1 MTVST
6 VLRTPFAENEPL
18 TGAAAPHLE
27 SAGPTTSGVPQ
38 IVELILKDRGALH
51 RLVFTTRHKTELA
64 TRLLGISLASFA
76 LYGVAMALA
85 CDAAGLWPHLTPT
98 AKWLADPLADFMTY
112 RVTTGSTRFFQSWLS
127 GRAERIVIA
136 YAFGL
141 IAASGVCLPSL
152 YFYGLLSGLRMP
164 FPEVVLHTL
173 KAKAVSAVALV
184 GILPIYVAVILGAV
198 VFPLER
204 DVVKAT
210 LLVGLCLPFLAG
222 LWGTRSLYVGFAQR
236 CDLMPAEFR
245 ANRAC
250 FLRRLVLAWCGC
262 YTAVA
267 PVMIATVWQNLG
279 G

>member
-6 VLRTPFAENEPL
+6 VRPQPFAENELL
-18 TGAAAPHLE
+18 TGAAAPNLDG
-27 SAGPTTSGVPQ
+27 AGPTTSGVPQ

-76 LYGVAMALA
+76 LFGVAMALA

-98 AKWLADPLADFMTY
+98 AKWLADPSADFMTY

-198 VFPLER
+198 VFPLHR
-204 DVVKAT
+204 DVVKST
-210 LLVGLCLPFLAG
+210 LLIGLCLPFLAG

-250 FLRRLVLAWCGC
+250 FLRRLVLAWCAC

>member
-6 VLRTPFAENEPL
+6 ALHTPLAPSETL
-18 TGAAAPHLE
+18 AGADANDRDRVE
-27 SAGPTTSGVPQ
+27 PTTSGIPQ
-38 IVELILKDRGALH
+38 IVELILKDRAALH
-51 RLVFTTRHKTELA
+51 RLVFATRRKTELA

-76 LYGVAMALA
+76 LFGVAMALA

-98 AKWLADPLADFMTY
+98 AKWLADPSGGFVTY
-112 RVTTGSTRFFQSWLS
+112 RVTTGSGRFFESWLS

-141 IAASGVCLPSL
+141 IAASGICLPSL

-164 FPEVVLHTL
+164 FTEVVLHTL

-184 GILPIYVAVILGAV
+184 GILPIYVALILGAV
-198 VFPLER
+198 IFPLNHE
-204 DVVKAT
+204 VVKPT

-222 LWGTRSLYVGFAQR
+222 LWGTRSLYVGFAER

-245 ANRAC
+245 AKRAC
-250 FLRRLVLAWCGC
+250 FLRRLVLAWCAC
-262 YTAVA
+262 YTAIA